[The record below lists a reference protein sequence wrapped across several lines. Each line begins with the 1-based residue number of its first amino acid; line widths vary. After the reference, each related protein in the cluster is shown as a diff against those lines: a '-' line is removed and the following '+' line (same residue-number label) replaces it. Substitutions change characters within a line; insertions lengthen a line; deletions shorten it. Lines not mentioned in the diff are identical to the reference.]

1 MTTMQRPMPLGAVAA
16 ACLLAGC
23 SSAPKVPQAS
33 EATKRPAND
42 PSYIEMVRARAELER
57 ARQELELQ
65 RRTAAAQR
73 MLDEP
78 VRLRTGGGIPVWDMS
93 AAQRGANIIYTVR
106 LRTGGTKVE
115 LSPQARQVL
124 SASALPAPLVLVRG
138 RTDAMRA
145 NPKDERVARAR
156 AESMRVLL
164 VQLGVPT
171 QRIRTTWQAAGDP
184 VAPLDT
190 ADGRAANRRV
200 EVEVYAAEPQPGSLD
215 EPRATVARQQ

>member
-1 MTTMQRPMPLGAVAA
+1 MQRLIPMGALAA

-42 PSYIEMVRARAELER
+42 PAYVEMLRARVELER

-78 VRLRTGGGIPVWDMS
+78 VMVKTGSGIPVRDMS
-93 AAQRGANIIYTVR
+93 AARRGTNLVYTVR
-106 LRTGGTKVE
+106 FRTGGTRVE
-115 LSPQARQVL
+115 LTPAAREVM
-124 SASALPAPLVLVRG
+124 SAAVVQAPLVWVRG
-138 RTDAMRA
+138 RTDAAQA
-145 NPKDERVARAR
+145 NPTDERIARER

-171 QRIRTTWQAAGDP
+171 QRIRTSWQAAGDA

-190 ADGRAANRRV
+190 AEGKAANRRV

-215 EPRATVARQQ
+215 DPRATVAQQ